1 MKLASEKA
9 NSFPLNTPRNI
20 SNSFIFKH
28 SYLLNN
34 SNLYNRELSWLSF
47 NYRVLQEAKDPSV
60 PLYERIKFIAIF
72 SSNLDEFFRV
82 RVASLRSLLTLKKKS
97 KKNLKFD
104 PVKLLIRIHN
114 IVYEQQEEYGKIFR
128 EQIIPELISNNIFLI
143 NEKDLN
149 SEQGEFA
156 KNYFRE
162 KVLPCISPS
171 VIVDHKTTPFLKNGF
186 LYLVVEL
193 SSKISQDYKAEPDTN
208 ECKFA
213 FVEIPSDK
221 LQRFVQLPV
230 QDKKHYI
237 IFLDDIIR
245 YNLTE
250 IIPEY
255 EIESAYSV
263 KLTRDAEL
271 YIEDEFTGNLLDKI
285 KKSLS
290 NRSTGIPCRFLFDQT
305 MPQDFLKCIKDSLLL
320 STEDLIPG
328 ARYHNFNDFFSFPNP
343 GFKELEYKSLPP
355 LKHKELDSYSNIFD
369 TWKEKEFLLYYPYHS
384 FDYVTKALEIAAEDP
399 LVKEIKITQYRYA
412 KDSSVVKALLR
423 AIENGKSVTI
433 FCEIKARFDEEANIE
448 YAKMLD
454 NAGAKVLYSFPGIKV
469 HSKIAMITRME
480 NEKKKHYLYLST
492 GNFNEKTARI
502 YCDYGLFTT
511 DKKIAKEIQEVF
523 DYLEGKVE
531 KTDFK
536 NILVSQ
542 FNMRQTFTNLI
553 DNEIK
558 NAQKGKP
565 ASMILKM
572 NSLEDS
578 KIIRKLYEA
587 NKAGVKID
595 LIVRGICRLVPGIK
609 GLSDNISVISIVD
622 RFLEHARVYI
632 YNNNGNELIYL
643 ASADWM
649 KRNLSRR
656 IEVGFPINDPKLKKE
671 IKEVIA
677 LQLKDNTKARI
688 INQKQ
693 NNKYKQTKSKKQIR
707 SQYKTYEY
715 YENSEASEVKKKNPS
730 SDKKRI
736 LL

>member
-1 MKLASEKA
+1 M
-9 NSFPLNTPRNI
+9 
-20 SNSFIFKH
+20 
-28 SYLLNN
+28 NN
-34 SNLYNRELSWLSF
+34 SDLYNRELSWLSF
-47 NYRVLQEAKDPSV
+47 NYRVLQEAKDLSV

-114 IVYEQQEEYGKIFR
+114 IVNEQQEEYGKIFR
-128 EQIIPELISNNIFLI
+128 EQIIPELIENNIFLI

-149 SEQGEFA
+149 SEQGDFV
-156 KNYFRE
+156 KNYFKE
-162 KVLPCISPS
+162 KVQPCIAPS
-171 VIVDHKTTPFLKNGF
+171 IIVNHKTAPFLKNGS
-186 LYLVVEL
+186 LYLVVKL
-193 SSKISQDYKAEPDTN
+193 SSKKILDETIENNSD

-230 QDKKHYI
+230 QENKHFI

-245 YNLTE
+245 YNLAD
-250 IIPEY
+250 IFSEY

-271 YIEDEFTGNLLDKI
+271 YIDDEFTGNLLDKI
-285 KKSLS
+285 KKSLK

-305 MPQDFLKCIKDSLLL
+305 MPQDFLKCIKDLLLL

-343 GFKELEYKSLPP
+343 GFSELEYKLLPP
-355 LKHKELDSYSNIFD
+355 LNHKELDSYSNIFD
-369 TWKEKEFLLYYPYHS
+369 AWNAKDILLYYPYHS
-384 FDYVTKALEIAAEDP
+384 FDYVIKALETAAEDP
-399 LVKEIKITQYRYA
+399 LVKEIKITQYRFA
-412 KDSSVVKALLR
+412 KDSSIVKALLK
-423 AIENGKSVTI
+423 AIENGISVTI
-433 FCEIKARFDEEANIE
+433 FCEIKARFDEEANLE
-448 YAKMLD
+448 YAKMLE

-469 HSKIAMITRME
+469 HSKIAMITRLE
-480 NEKKKHYLYLST
+480 NEKKKLLPISSST

-511 DKKIAKEIQEVF
+511 DKKMAKEIQEVF
-523 DYLEGKVE
+523 KYLEGKVE
-531 KTDFK
+531 KADFK

-587 NKAGVKID
+587 NKAGVKIE
-595 LIVRGICRLVPGIK
+595 LIIRGICRLVPGIK
-609 GLSDNISVISIVD
+609 GLSDNINVISIVD

-632 YNNNGNELIYL
+632 FHNNGKELIYL

-656 IEVGFPINDPKLKKE
+656 IEVGFPINDRKF
-671 IKEVIA
+671 
-677 LQLKDNTKARI
+677 
-688 INQKQ
+688 
-693 NNKYKQTKSKKQIR
+693 
-707 SQYKTYEY
+707 
-715 YENSEASEVKKKNPS
+715 KKK
-730 SDKKRI
+730 
-736 LL
+736 

>member
-1 MKLASEKA
+1 M
-9 NSFPLNTPRNI
+9 
-20 SNSFIFKH
+20 
-28 SYLLNN
+28 NN

-47 NYRVLQEAKDPSV
+47 NYRVLQEAKDLSV

-114 IVYEQQEEYGKIFR
+114 IVYTQQEEYGKIFR
-128 EQIIPELISNNIFLI
+128 EQIIPELIENNIFLI

-149 SEQGEFA
+149 SEQGDFV
-156 KNYFRE
+156 KNYFKE
-162 KVLPCISPS
+162 KVLPCISPAI
-171 VIVDHKTTPFLKNGF
+171 IVDHKTTPFLKNGS
-186 LYLVVEL
+186 LYLVVKL
-193 SSKISQDYKAEPDTN
+193 SSKKIPGEIKENNSD

-213 FVEIPSDK
+213 FVKIPSDK
-221 LQRFVQLPV
+221 LPRFVQLPV
-230 QDKKHYI
+230 QKNKHFI

-245 YNLTE
+245 YNLAD
-250 IIPEY
+250 IFSEY

-271 YIEDEFTGNLLDKI
+271 YIDDEFTGNLLEKI
-285 KKSLS
+285 KKNLK

-343 GFKELEYKSLPP
+343 GFKELEYKPLPP
-355 LKHKELDSYSNIFD
+355 LNHKELDSYSNIFD
-369 TWKEKEFLLYYPYHS
+369 AWKEKEFLLHYPYHS
-384 FDYVTKALEIAAEDP
+384 FDYVIKALETAAEDP
-399 LVKEIKITQYRYA
+399 LVKEIKITQYRFA
-412 KDSSVVKALLR
+412 KDSSIVKALLK
-423 AIENGKSVTI
+423 AIKNGKSVTI
-433 FCEIKARFDEEANIE
+433 FCEIKARFDEEANLE
-448 YAKMLD
+448 YAKMLE

-480 NEKKKHYLYLST
+480 NEKKKYYLYLAT

-502 YCDYGLFTT
+502 YCDYGLFTS
-511 DKKIAKEIQEVF
+511 DKKMAKEINEVF

-531 KTDFK
+531 KADFK

-542 FNMRQTFTNLI
+542 FNMRQTFTDLI

-609 GLSDNISVISIVD
+609 GLSDSINVISIVD

-632 YNNNGNELIYL
+632 FQNNGNEIIYL

-656 IEVGFPINDPKLKKE
+656 IEVGFSINDSKIKKE
-671 IKEVIA
+671 IKDVIA
-677 LQLKDNTKARI
+677 LQLKDNVKARI

-693 NNKYKQTKSKKQIR
+693 NNKYKQTKSKKSIR

-715 YENSEASEVKKKNPS
+715 YENSLANKSKKKNQS
-730 SDKKRI
+730 SDKT
-736 LL
+736 